1 MLRPRLATRI
11 ALPLCAAAL
20 TLAAAGCSSGSAAAP
35 ASATSP
41 SASPGAATTGYDAQV
56 LAIGRQ
62 FAACA
67 RSHGVPNFADPAV
80 QNGDLTFPNT
90 SKTDVEAAQ
99 EQADCVPILR
109 QVPPRPADYQPPPP
123 ETLQHMR
130 QFARCMREHGI
141 ADWPDPNANGTF
153 PIRGTPLG
161 AIAAYSGGDAPPPP
175 ALMAARQACL
185 QYEDE
190 WRVHAS

>member
-1 MLRPRLATRI
+1 MLRTRLATRV
-11 ALPLCAAAL
+11 ALPLCAATLA
-20 TLAAAGCSSGSAAAP
+20 LAAAGCSSGSGAAP

-41 SASPGAATTGYDAQV
+41 GASSGAATTGYDAQV
-56 LAIGRQ
+56 LAVGRQ

-67 RSHGVPNFADPAV
+67 RSHGVPNFADPTV
-80 QNGDLTFPNT
+80 QNGDLAFPNT
-90 SKTDVEAAQ
+90 SKADVQAAQ
-99 EQADCVPILR
+99 DQRDCAPILR

-130 QFARCMREHGI
+130 EFARCMREHGI
-141 ADWPDPNANGTF
+141 PDWPDPNPNGTF

-161 AIAAYSGGDAPPPP
+161 AIAAYSGGGDTPAP